1 MIVIELHYD
10 CREED
15 LFQKEQL
22 LKHQVKRKAFGNNE
36 VDAVNDFINDCM
48 ISEMPNF
55 EVKYINLN

>member
-10 CREED
+10 YRE
-15 LFQKEQL
+15 KEL
-22 LKHQVKRKAFGNNE
+22 WKHQVKRQAFGNNE
-36 VDAVNDFINDCM
+36 VDAVNDFINDCI